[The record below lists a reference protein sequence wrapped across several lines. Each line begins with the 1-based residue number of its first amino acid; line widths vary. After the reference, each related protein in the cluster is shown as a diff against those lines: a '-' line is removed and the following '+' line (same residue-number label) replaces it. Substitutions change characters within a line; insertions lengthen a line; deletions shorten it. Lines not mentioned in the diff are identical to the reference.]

1 MVQKRRG
8 VLSNLDVF
16 LKNHFLV
23 KMYKKLR
30 VRNDL
35 PRAGYFRDTISME
48 ILLGGFYEEE
58 NLDIIRAKLID
69 THQWKTHGWV
79 VDAGAN
85 IGNHSLYFA
94 RYFRNVAAF
103 EPHPLNFKL
112 LEVNTASISNIE
124 VFPYALGSA
133 PGTGVIQELDGNM
146 GASSL
151 HRKDNEL
158 GRWGIDI
165 QVLDS
170 WIEVFFPVRLIKID
184 TEGHEFEVLRG
195 ARGVITRDW
204 PLILFERSEGSDD
217 FGDSNRAVN
226 FLEELG
232 YQFSWFPNIEASWE
246 LGRLRY
252 YFKLLSLWVFGQR
265 TRWFYGR
272 PPNQNISLIVAIPPQ
287 SIESKK

>member
-8 VLSNLDVF
+8 VIYNFDLF
-16 LKNHFLV
+16 LKMHFLV

-35 PRAGYFRDTISME
+35 PRAGFLRDTISME
-48 ILLGGFYEEE
+48 ILLGSFYEEE
-58 NLDIIRAKLID
+58 NLDVIRAKLIESS
-69 THQWKTHGWV
+69 QWKTNGWV
-79 VDAGAN
+79 VDVGAN

-94 RYFRNVAAF
+94 KYFQNVASF

-112 LEVNTASISNIE
+112 LEVNTASISNIQ

-133 PGTGVIQELDGNM
+133 LGKAVIQEMEGNM
-146 GASSL
+146 GSSSL

-158 GRWGIDI
+158 GRWEVDV

-170 WIEVFFPVRLIKID
+170 WTHVFSAVSLIKID

-195 ARGVITRDW
+195 ASGVITRDW
-204 PLILFERSEGSDD
+204 PVILFERSEGLDF
-217 FGDSNRAVN
+217 FGDSDRAVS

-232 YQFSWFPNIEASWE
+232 YSFSWFPNIEASWE
-246 LGRLRY
+246 LGRIIY
-252 YFKLLSLWVFGQR
+252 YFKLLSLWTIGEGTQ
-265 TRWFYGR
+265 WHYGK
-272 PPNQNISLIVAIPPQ
+272 PPNQNITLVVATPP
-287 SIESKK
+287 ESNKSKM